1 MRCQFCGWD
10 NPNGKT
16 TCEKCNKPL
25 TWGAQGD
32 GVLAEGHDR
41 PTALHPE
48 GCFNPK
54 ATVRESVAGGV
65 SETVREE
72 LCPKCGYPLDNGECA
87 ACGYS
92 SVKAETPVVAAQAH
106 RASELRKTVRPIRKG
121 DKEGV
126 FTLTPIS
133 EETGEPEGASIG
145 YEGNEVALCRDNT
158 DPKNPTIT
166 SSEQACITFENGV
179 WGIVDRSEY
188 KTTFVQAAR
197 KVELRS
203 GDLILLGNQ
212 LYRFEL

>member
-25 TWGAQGD
+25 AGEAPGD
-32 GVLAEGHDR
+32 GVPAEGHDR
-41 PTALHPE
+41 PTALHPT
-48 GCFNPK
+48 GGFNPK
-54 ATVRESVAGGV
+54 ATVRESQIGGAA
-65 SETVREE
+65 ETVREE
-72 LCPKCGYPLDNGECA
+72 QCPECGYPLDNGECA

-92 SVKAETPVVAAQAH
+92 SAKGGKPVAAAH
-106 RASELRKTVRPIRKG
+106 VAPEARKTVRPVRKG

-126 FTLTPIS
+126 FSLTPIS
-133 EETGEPEGASIG
+133 EETGLPEGAPIG
-145 YEGNEVALCRDNT
+145 YEGNEVVLSRDNT

-166 SSEQACITFENGV
+166 SAGQADITFENGV

-197 KVELRS
+197 KVELQS

-212 LYRFEL
+212 LYRFES